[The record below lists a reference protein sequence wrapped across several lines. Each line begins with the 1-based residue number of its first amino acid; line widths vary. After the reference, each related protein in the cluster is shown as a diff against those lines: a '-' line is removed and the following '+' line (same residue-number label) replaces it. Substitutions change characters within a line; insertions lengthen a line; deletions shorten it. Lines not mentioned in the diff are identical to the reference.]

1 MENWTLDDWLND
13 LDNCVKRGLYFEI
26 SGHSAGLLRDQIK
39 KTADERRRVMWKKAL
54 MLVQLELGGYIVK
67 QHNIYDYKSE
77 ILFAGSLSDCLK
89 FLEQYMMKEGE

>member
-1 MENWTLDDWLND
+1 
-13 LDNCVKRGLYFEI
+13 
-26 SGHSAGLLRDQIK
+26 
-39 KTADERRRVMWKKAL
+39 MWKKAL

-67 QHNIYDYKSE
+67 QHNIYDHKSE